1 MNRIMD
7 SVAAASTAAAA
18 AAGGGATTST
28 IILRTYPILKMFL
41 FLSFRDFEA

>member
-18 AAGGGATTST
+18 AAGGGATTAT
-28 IILRTYPILKMFL
+28 IVLRTYPILKMFL
-41 FLSFRDFEA
+41 FLSIRDFEA